1 MKRFVNAILLQLLIL
16 SGTTTA
22 LVPLKAFHV
31 SSQRQR
37 QTKTKTLHLCPDDG
51 EHLVTAFNEALNEA
65 LASKEIENKHQQTQV
80 QAEYQNEA
88 DCAVPMTS
96 RGIFQRIRTSV
107 GAAVSKLSR
116 EQ

>member
-1 MKRFVNAILLQLLIL
+1 MKGFVYAILLQLLIVL
-16 SGTTTA
+16 GSTTA

-31 SSQRQR
+31 SSQRQ
-37 QTKTKTLHLCPDDG
+37 TKMKILHLCPDEG
-51 EHLVTAFNEALNEA
+51 EHLVTAFNEAL
-65 LASKEIENKHQQTQV
+65 ASEESENKNQQTHV

-107 GAAVSKLSR
+107 GAAVSKLIR